1 VSTIAESLSP
11 YDRRLARAATGLLR
25 TFNEADVLHAAD
37 VHVASVL
44 GGKVG
49 DTDETV
55 LLAAALAVRAVRGGS
70 VCVDLRTIA
79 DLPLDLV
86 EADPG
91 TGEPV
96 APVALPWP
104 APDAWLTAVQ
114 RSALVAE
121 QVLRLEGSL
130 LYLDRYWR
138 EEGQVVA
145 DLRARLGQPPPEVD
159 EAALDAGVLRVFP
172 ADGYAEQR
180 AAARAAARQW
190 TTVLTGGPGT
200 GKTTTAAGLL
210 ALLVEQYEIGAD
222 GSPGSGR
229 SPRIALAAPTAR
241 AGARLQE
248 AVAVATRTLDPADRA
263 RLGTLTAST
272 LHRLLGWRPDS
283 SVRFRHHRNR
293 RLPYDVVVVDE
304 ASMVS
309 LTMTA
314 RLLEALRPQTRL
326 VLMGDPAQLVSVEA
340 GAVLADLVAGFAG
353 RPDSPVVELSRVHR
367 FGGGIGDL
375 AAALRAGDAD
385 TVVDVLRSGAAD
397 VELVDP
403 DDTDAMAVVRQD
415 VLRAALDV
423 RLPAEAGD
431 AAAAVA
437 ALDDHRLLCAHR
449 EGPFGVAGWNR
460 QVEHLLAD
468 ATGIAHYEQWY
479 AGRPVLV
486 TANDRTLGLYNGD
499 LGVTVRE
506 PDGRL
511 RVHVASPTGI
521 KAYAP
526 SRLPDVQTVYAMTV
540 HKSQGSQARRVTV
553 VLPPEESPLLS
564 RELFYTAVTRAQE
577 KVRVIGTVDAVRVA
591 VERQV
596 QRASGLADRLSAD

>member
-1 VSTIAESLSP
+1 MTVLPEALSP
-11 YDRRLARAATGLLR
+11 YDRRLARSATGLLR
-25 TFNEADVLHAAD
+25 MFNEADVLHAAD
-37 VHVASVL
+37 VHVARVL
-44 GGKVG
+44 GAKVG
-49 DTDETV
+49 DGDETV

-79 DLPLDLV
+79 DVPLDLV
-86 EADPG
+86 EGP
-91 TGEPV
+91 EPSEAAAV
-96 APVALPWP
+96 AAGAPVADLPWP
-104 APDAWLTAVQ
+104 DPEPWLAAV
-114 RSALVAE
+114 RDSALVAE
-121 QVLRLEGSL
+121 EVLRLEGSL

-145 DLRARLGQPPPEVD
+145 DLRARLARPAPEVD
-159 EAALDAGVLRVFP
+159 EAVLEAGVLRVFP
-172 ADGYAEQR
+172 GAGYDEQR

-210 ALLVEQYEIGAD
+210 ALLVEQHELTA
-222 GSPGSGR
+222 GR
-229 SPRIALAAPTAR
+229 PPRIALAAPTAR

-248 AVAVATRTLDPADRA
+248 AVAAATRSLDPADRA

-283 SVRFRHHRNR
+283 SVRFRHDRRH
-293 RLPYDVVVVDE
+293 RLPCDVVVVDE

-309 LTMTA
+309 LTMMA

-353 RPDSPVVELSRVHR
+353 RDGSPVVELTQVHR
-367 FGGGIGDL
+367 FGGGIGRL

-385 TVVDVLRSGAAD
+385 AVVDVLRAGLAD

-403 DDTDAMAVVRQD
+403 ADADAMAATRSD
-415 VLRAALDV
+415 VLDAALEV
-423 RLPAEAGD
+423 RRPAERGD
-431 AAAAVA
+431 PAAAVA
-437 ALDDHRLLCAHR
+437 ALDRHRLLCAHR
-449 EGPFGVAGWNR
+449 EGPWGVAGWNR
-460 QVEHLLAD
+460 QVEHLLSD
-468 ATGIAHYEQWY
+468 ATGVTHYEEWY

-486 TANDRTLGLYNGD
+486 TANDRGLGLYNGD
-499 LGVTVRE
+499 LGVAVRE
-506 PDGRL
+506 DDGRL

-526 SRLPDVQTVYAMTV
+526 SRLPEVQTVYAMTV
-540 HKSQGSQARRVTV
+540 HKSQGSQAERVTV
-553 VLPPEESPLLS
+553 VLPPEDSPLLS
-564 RELFYTAVTRAQE
+564 RELFYTAVTRAQQ
-577 KVRVIGTVDAVRVA
+577 KVRVVGTVDAVRAA

-596 QRASGLADRLSAD
+596 QRASGLAARLAD

>member
-1 VSTIAESLSP
+1 MTTQVEPLSP

-44 GGKVG
+44 AGKVG

-79 DLPLDLV
+79 DLPLDL
-86 EADPG
+86 ADTESG
-91 TGEPV
+91 TAQALEPV
-96 APVALPWP
+96 DLPWP
-104 APDAWLTAVQ
+104 EPEDWLAAVQ

-145 DLRARLGQPPPEVD
+145 DLRARLGQAPPEVD
-159 EAALDAGVLRVFP
+159 EPALDAGVLRVFP

-210 ALLVEQYEIGAD
+210 ALLVEQHEIGATAT
-222 GSPGSGR
+222 GR
-229 SPRIALAAPTAR
+229 PPRIALAAPTAR

-283 SVRFRHHRNR
+283 SVRFRHHRGR

-309 LTMTA
+309 LTMMA

-340 GAVLADLVAGFAG
+340 GAVLADLVAGFAD
-353 RPDSPVVELSRVHR
+353 RSDTPVVELTRVHR
-367 FGGGIGDL
+367 FGGGIGEL

-385 TVVDVLRSGAAD
+385 VALDVLRSGTAD

-403 DDTDAMAVVRQD
+403 EDADAMALVRHD
-415 VLRAALDV
+415 VLHAALAV
-423 RLPAEAGD
+423 RRPAEQGD
-431 AAAAVA
+431 PATAVA

-460 QVEHLLAD
+460 QVEQLLTE
-468 ATGIAHYEQWY
+468 ATGLAHYEEWY

-486 TANDRTLGLYNGD
+486 TANDRSLGLYNGD
-499 LGVTVRE
+499 LGVTVRD

-511 RVHVASPTGI
+511 RVHVSSPTGI
-521 KAYAP
+521 RAYAP

-577 KVRVIGTVDAVRVA
+577 KVRVVGTVDAVRVA

-596 QRASGLADRLSAD
+596 QRASGLAARLSSAG